1 MTRVKPAHTGTQERT
16 VFDLKFMEPQSR
28 WVVRRLF
35 GRDFDAF
42 APSSRRRINW
52 AMLLWDLII
61 AYWLALLLP
70 R

>member
-1 MTRVKPAHTGTQERT
+1 
-16 VFDLKFMEPQSR
+16 MEPQSR

-35 GRDFDAF
+35 RRDFDAF
-42 APSSRRRINW
+42 APSARRRINW
-52 AMLLWDLII
+52 AMLLWDVII